1 MATKIRFARGGAKKK
16 PFYRIVAA
24 DERAPRDGDYIERLG
39 TYNPMLPKDNAERI
53 KYDVERIKYWLS
65 VGAQPTESVA
75 RFLRADGLYTV
86 KPKYQPKPKSGKLPP
101 RAQARKDAELAA
113 AAEAKAKAAEA
124 AAAPAEQETP
134 AEQAPAAE
142 AEAPAAE

>member
-24 DERAPRDGDYIERLG
+24 DERAPRDGDYIEKLG
-39 TYNPMLPKDNAERI
+39 IYNPLMPKGSADRV

-86 KPKYQPKPKSGKLPP
+86 KPKYTPKPKSGKLPP
-101 RAQARKDAELAA
+101 RAQARKDAEAAA
-113 AAEAKAKAAEA
+113 AAELAAKAAAEQA
-124 AAAPAEQETP
+124 AAEAPAAE
-134 AEQAPAAE
+134 EQAPAAE
-142 AEAPAAE
+142 

>member
-39 TYNPMLPKDNAERI
+39 TYNPMLPKGSEERI
-53 KYDVERIKYWLS
+53 KYDAERIKYWLS

-86 KPKYQPKPKSGKLPP
+86 APKYVAKPKTAKLPP
-101 RAQARKDAELAA
+101 RAQARKDAEEAA
-113 AAEAKAKAAEA
+113 KAEAAAKAAEA
-124 AAAPAEQETP
+124 AAAPAEQE
-134 AEQAPAAE
+134 APAAE